1 MATLRATPGQQPEKS
16 KVARVT
22 RVEMRHEA
30 CGGRADLVIANH
42 IDAISYEILCY
53 ECGYAE
59 SWSVNPSDQ
68 QTIQ

>member
-1 MATLRATPGQQPEKS
+1 MDTPKSTSGQPLEKT
-16 KVARVT
+16 KGARVT

-59 SWSVNPSDQ
+59 SWSVDPTDK